1 MSVEHEA
8 AMRAATAAGL
18 DKAVKAFPQDLIA
31 AAAAAKAFRDGLG
44 APPAP
49 SDEPWP
55 PMRVAAVP

>member
-1 MSVEHEA
+1 MEHEA
-8 AMRAATAAGL
+8 VMQAATAAGL

-44 APPAP
+44 DSPAP

-55 PMRVAAVP
+55 PMRVATIP